1 MVSWTYGGGPQNGQ
15 PQWSSGGGIGEE
27 RGEPQ
32 RTCGGGLNEG
42 SRILAPWSLLVHQ
55 IRLAAAVSPK
65 AGGCLPECDICGFEI
80 RMLFSAVVPA
90 LRAYQQGQKL

>member
-1 MVSWTYGGGPQNGQ
+1 MESRTYGGGPQNGQ

-32 RTCGGGLNEG
+32 RTCGRGLNEG

-65 AGGCLPECDICGFEI
+65 AG
-80 RMLFSAVVPA
+80 
-90 LRAYQQGQKL
+90 AYQQYQKLPALSIVARVKIK

>member
-1 MVSWTYGGGPQNGQ
+1 MESRTYGGGPQNGQ
-15 PQWSSGGGIGEE
+15 PQWSSGGGICE
-27 RGEPQ
+27 Q
-32 RTCGGGLNEG
+32 RTCGRGLNEG

-65 AGGCLPECDICGFEI
+65 AGVCLPECDILGFEI
-80 RMLFSAVVPA
+80 KMLFSAVVPA

>member
-1 MVSWTYGGGPQNGQ
+1 MESRTYGGGPQNGQ

-32 RTCGGGLNEG
+32 RTCGRGLNEG
-42 SRILAPWSLLVHQ
+42 SRILAPWSLVVHQ

-65 AGGCLPECDICGFEI
+65 QK
-80 RMLFSAVVPA
+80 SACTKSIPAMSKVVRVKSSE
-90 LRAYQQGQKL
+90 LVKKKTE